1 MSRPVAARVPNA
13 LVLLSFLAIMAWLAT
28 MVVPAGLFEVHQVGN
43 RTLLVEG
50 SFHYADAPLAMPW
63 FSEEGGAGL
72 ANVLFEGLV
81 SGSKWGSAIGIIAFL
96 LVIGGAFGIIMATG
110 AMDRAIVSMIH
121 RSARYQ
127 DLMLPIL
134 FLLFSL
140 GGAVFGMGEEA
151 VAFCVILVPM
161 MVRLG
166 YDSLSAVC
174 CSYVATQVGFGTS
187 WMNPFSVAIAQGI
200 AGVPVLSGAPFRMAI
215 WALFTLTGM
224 LYLYRYGRR
233 IRHNP
238 ESSPSYASDH
248 YWRARHQQGETT
260 ERMERLDQGIIL
272 ALVLGLIWVTWGV
285 ITRGYYIPQIA
296 AQFMVIGLVIGVI
309 ARIGGRLSSMN
320 QLGDEF
326 TKGAAI
332 LMPAILVVALAKGI
346 ILLLGGDD
354 PAAPSIL
361 NTLLH
366 GAGSAFSGLGSE
378 AAAVVMFWFQSA
390 FNLLVSSGSGQAAL
404 TMPLMAPLADMLQ
417 VSRQV
422 AVLAFQLGDGLTN
435 IIIPTSASLVGC
447 LGVARLAWPLWV
459 GFIWRFTLIVMGLAT
474 VVMLIA
480 TLVGYQ

>member
-1 MSRPVAARVPNA
+1 MSRPLAARVPNA
-13 LVLLSFLAIMAWLAT
+13 LVLLSFLAILAWLAT
-28 MVVPAGLFEVHQVGN
+28 LVVPAGMFDVHQVGD

-50 SFHYADAPLAMPW
+50 SFRYAEEPLAMPW
-63 FSEEGGAGL
+63 FSEEGGSGL
-72 ANVLFEGLV
+72 TNVLFEGLV

-127 DLMLPIL
+127 DLMPPML

-140 GGAVFGMGEEA
+140 GGAIFGMGEEA

-200 AGVPVLSGAPFRMAI
+200 AGVPVLSGAPLRMGL
-215 WALFTLTGM
+215 WALFTLAGM
-224 LYLYRYGRR
+224 IYLYRYGRR
-233 IRHNP
+233 IRRQP
-238 ESSPSYASDH
+238 ELSPSYASDQ
-248 YWRARHQQGETT
+248 YWRDRSDQGNQAES
-260 ERMERLDQGIIL
+260 MDNLDKGIIL
-272 ALVLGLIWVTWGV
+272 TLLLGLVWVTWGV
-285 ITRGYYIPQIA
+285 ITKGYYIPQIA
-296 AQFMVIGLVIGVI
+296 AQFMVIGLVIGI
-309 ARIGGRLSSMN
+309 IGRIGGRFTSLN
-320 QLGDEF
+320 QLGDQF
-326 TKGAAI
+326 THGAAI

-346 ILLLGGDD
+346 ILLLGGDN
-354 PAAPSIL
+354 PAEPSIL
-361 NTLLH
+361 NSLLYS
-366 GAGSAFSGLGSE
+366 AGSAFEGLGAQ
-378 AAAVVMFWFQSA
+378 AAAVVMFWFQSL
-390 FNLLVSSGSGQAAL
+390 FNVLVSSGSGQAAL

-417 VSRQV
+417 VTRQV

-447 LGVARLAWPLWV
+447 LGVARLEWPLWV
-459 GFIWRFTLIVMGLAT
+459 GFIWRFTLLMMG
-474 VVMLIA
+474 MA
-480 TLVGYQ
+480 TLVMVVATAMGYQ